1 MVNRSI
7 FNVIHHHHVSFLL
20 AQLRV
25 FSLVDVSFVAAVRA
39 FVAVVAAAAAAVV
52 VVEVACAAV
61 AAAAAVADDSSA
73 AVAAA
78 VYLVVPPFYSQ

>member
-61 AAAAAVADDSSA
+61 AAAAVADDSSA